1 MKKTLSFF
9 LAFIL
14 AIGIIGTT
22 SISEASAATTATM
35 INIGQTQTKSSTIT
49 LTKNLSVSVANN
61 SPNNGRLNVTL
72 VNSITGIVTSRN
84 VDFNNNVN
92 TNVLTMNSITPG
104 VYHIVLTCIASTNNR
119 CQGSA
124 ILQGT

>member
-14 AIGIIGTT
+14 AIGIVGTT
-22 SISEASAATTATM
+22 SISEASAASTATM
-35 INIGQTQTKSSTIT
+35 IKIGQTQTKSSSVT
-49 LTKNLSVSVANN
+49 LTKNLRVSVANN
-61 SPNNGRLNVTL
+61 SPNNGRINVTL
-72 VNSITGIVTSRN
+72 VNSLTGAVASRN
-84 VDFNNNVN
+84 VDFNNNMN

-104 VYHIVLTCIASTNNR
+104 VYHIVLTCIASNNNL